1 MSTLAEALAPRSDQ
15 LNADDL
21 IAGPRVLKITGAR
34 IAKDGRETRIILNFE
49 GDQGKPWKP
58 CKTMGRAMV
67 MAWAVTDEAQ
77 FVGKSVQ
84 VYRDPTVKFG
94 DQGEVGGIRVSH
106 MSHIAKPVN
115 IKLTVSQGKKG
126 MFTFHPLVTVVPGT
140 DGLTL
145 EQARA
150 DMDEAADLDTLK
162 AVWVRKTMAPHRE
175 ALQDHLE
182 ERKAVL
188 AFADNAE
195 GPADSDRG
203 EQHSASNADD
213 TTEARIITAIAA
225 EKTRDAMDS
234 YMERIRGE
242 RDSLDEAANERISE
256 AYNAKWN
263 GLPE

>member
-1 MSTLAEALAPRSDQ
+1 MSTLAEALAPKSDQ

-21 IAGPRVLKITGAR
+21 ISGNRVLKITGAR

-67 MAWAVTDEAQ
+67 MAWAITDEEQ

-140 DGLTL
+140 DGLTV
-145 EQARA
+145 EQARI
-150 DMDEAADLDTLK
+150 DMDEAADLDALR
-162 AVWVRKTMAPHRE
+162 AVWTRKAMAPHRE
-175 ALQDHLE
+175 ALQEHLD

-195 GPADSDRG
+195 GPDDTQRG
-203 EQHSASNADD
+203 ETNVITPDDIIELIGRKVQQQDVLALVGSWSDQIATFDEADVLRID
-213 TTEARIITAIAA
+213 AAKAARIAELKGAA
-225 EKTRDAMDS
+225 
-234 YMERIRGE
+234 
-242 RDSLDEAANERISE
+242 
-256 AYNAKWN
+256 
-263 GLPE
+263 